1 MTAPLDCPNR
11 PSLSPWQLLTVLGL
25 FLLTQATWARAAI
38 PGDWDDRFF
47 LSPGCDGNILAS
59 ATAPDGR
66 VFLGGQFSYCNGVLA
81 NNLVIYN
88 PLTQRYVAVL
98 DDGVSGV
105 SGVVTAMAVDGENLY
120 VAGDFDQAGPLS
132 VRNIARLNSSGWAR
146 LGTEQDNGVEG
157 EIDGLPIAS
166 VSDLALVGGRLY
178 VAGFFDTAGAIQAN
192 NIAYWES
199 DQWFS
204 LGSEAENGVNST
216 VKDILAL
223 GSQLVLGGSFTQA
236 GSIEANRVALWT
248 GSAWASIG
256 TGSNNGVGLG
266 SSQTV
271 NALASLGTDLV
282 VGGRFERSIDGSP
295 RYNLVRWDGSAWQAF
310 GAEDTRFSTDR
321 INALLVRNGDLYA
334 GGSFTEMDA
343 VPVNH
348 LARWDGSQW
357 HPVGALE
364 ASGVSG
370 SSFGSGLRS
379 GSVSHLRSVAGGM
392 LVGGGFSS
400 ADGIK
405 AMGVALFLDNNTIPL
420 GLDEGLGLNGS
431 VEAIVVFQNQI
442 YVGGQFEYA
451 GPERVNHIARF
462 DGVQWQPLEQD
473 GFIGIS
479 NSSTSNYRVEALAVF
494 DGELYVGGNFSNLAD
509 LGSEASRLVRWS
521 GTAWQP
527 LTVRPAT
534 GEVQALSV
542 HEGRLYVGGSFLSLS
557 DGRTAN
563 RVFSFD
569 GENASPLEN
578 FIGNGVDDWV
588 LSLASSTDGL
598 YVGGWFDT
606 AAGTPAENLALW
618 DGSGFSSPGGG
629 PGGDVEGISAHQD
642 RLFVC
647 GSFFSPEQG
656 ETSRVLSTFTGGSW
670 TDPAG
675 FEDGFCSHL
684 LDDPIGLIIAGRVET
699 GDGRVLG
706 ISVLDEQGQVITLG
720 DLPPSLAFSGSGGS
734 LAVRRLGESLLV
746 GGGYRWL
753 GGLPVAG
760 FSIFRFETTVEDAI
774 FADRFEDPLR

>member
-1 MTAPLDCPNR
+1 MPALFDR
-11 PSLSPWQLLTVLGL
+11 PTRQFLSRWQVLPVL
-25 FLLTQATWARAAI
+25 WLVFLMPASWARTVI
-38 PGDWDDRFF
+38 SGDWDERFF

-88 PLTQRYVAVL
+88 PITQRYVAVL
-98 DDGVSGV
+98 DQGVSGV
-105 SGVVTAMAVDGENLY
+105 NGIVLALAVDGEDLY
-120 VAGDFDQAGPLS
+120 VAGNFDQAGPLS
-132 VRNIARLNSSGWAR
+132 ARNIARLNSTGWSR

-157 EIDGLPIAS
+157 MMDGFSIAS

-192 NIAYWES
+192 NIAYWEN

-204 LGSEAENGVNST
+204 LGSGAENGVNSP
-216 VKDILAL
+216 VNDILAL

-256 TGSNNGVGLG
+256 TGANNGVGLG

-310 GAEDTRFSTDR
+310 GAQDTGSPNQRV
-321 INALLVRNGDLYA
+321 NALLVRNGDLYA
-334 GGSFTEMDA
+334 GGSFDEMDM
-343 VPVNH
+343 VPVKN

-370 SSFGSGLRS
+370 SSFGSGLRD
-379 GSVSHLRSVAGGM
+379 GSVQHLRSVAGGM

-405 AMGVALFLDNNTIPL
+405 AMGVALFLDNTTIPL

-431 VEAIVVFQNQI
+431 VEAIAVFQNQI

-451 GPERVNHIARF
+451 GPQRVNHVARF
-462 DGVQWQPLEQD
+462 DGVQWHPLEQD

-509 LGSEASRLVRWS
+509 LGSDASRLVRWS

-527 LTVRPAT
+527 LAVRPAT
-534 GEVQALSV
+534 GEIQALSV
-542 HEGRLYVGGSFLSLS
+542 HAGRLYVGGSFLSLS
-557 DGRTAN
+557 DGQTAN
-563 RVFSFD
+563 QVFAFD
-569 GENASPLEN
+569 GENFSPLEN
-578 FIGNGVDDWV
+578 FLGNGVDDRV
-588 LSLASSTDGL
+588 FSLASSPDGV
-598 YVGGWFDT
+598 YVGGWFDS
-606 AAGTPAENLALW
+606 AAGSPAENLALW
-618 DGSGFSSPGGG
+618 DGAGFSSPGGG
-629 PGGDVEGISAHQD
+629 PGGDVEGISASGD

-647 GSFFSPEQG
+647 GSFFLPDNGDSSQ
-656 ETSRVLSTFTGGSW
+656 VLSAFSDGGW
-670 TDPAG
+670 ADPAG
-675 FEDGFCSHL
+675 FEDGFCSDL

-699 GDGRVLG
+699 GDGRELG
-706 ISVLDEQGQVITLG
+706 ISVLDDQGQIITLG

-760 FSIFRFETTVEDAI
+760 FSIFRFETTVEDAL
-774 FADRFEDPLR
+774 FADDFEGL